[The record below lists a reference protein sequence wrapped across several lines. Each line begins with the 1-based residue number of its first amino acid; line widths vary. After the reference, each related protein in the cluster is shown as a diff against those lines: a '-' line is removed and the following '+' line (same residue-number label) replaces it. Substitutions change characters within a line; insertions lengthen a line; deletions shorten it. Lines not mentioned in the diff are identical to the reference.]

1 MPILD
6 TKGVGAMLEIIVNP
20 AAGNGRARVIAEE
33 IAAYLKEKGVPNN
46 MMYTEEQDHAT
57 TLAREAAARGA
68 ETVVAVGGDGT
79 ITEVARGLAH
89 TGTALGI
96 IPSGTGNDFVKAI
109 GIPKDWRSA
118 LDFILTHPARPVNTG
133 TMNDRFFMNACGA
146 GFDVMVLD
154 YSIEAKKHCSG
165 IWPYFYGI
173 IRAIKNY
180 RPFRMR
186 VEIGE
191 DQVVEGDFML
201 VSIANGKYIGG
212 GIPIAKQADVTDGL
226 LDILVVDAVPRWK
239 IPFYLPSI
247 MIGTLPR
254 RKPAHLYKAS
264 RCRLSSPGM
273 RLNLDGEVLP
283 IDDTSYTL
291 ETDALKVHW

>member
-1 MPILD
+1 
-6 TKGVGAMLEIIVNP
+6 MLEIIVNP
-20 AAGNGRARVIAEE
+20 AAGNGRTKVIAQE
-33 IAAYLKEKGVPNN
+33 IEAYLKEKGVAFQLHFT
-46 MMYTEEQDHAT
+46 TEPDHAT
-57 TLAREAAARGA
+57 LLAGEAAARGA

-89 TGTALGI
+89 TDTALGI

-109 GIPKDWRSA
+109 SIPKDWRSA

-133 TMNDRFFMNACGA
+133 VMNDRFFMNVCGA

-173 IRAIKNY
+173 IRAIKNFK
-180 RPFRMR
+180 PFRMR
-186 VEIGE
+186 VQIGE
-191 DQVVEGDFML
+191 NTVIEQDCML
-201 VSIANGKYIGG
+201 CSIANGRYIGG

-247 MIGTLPR
+247 MLGTLPR
-254 RKPAHLYKAS
+254 RKPAHLYKATC
-264 RCRLSSPGM
+264 CRLASPGM
-273 RLNLDGEVLP
+273 RLNLDGEILP
-283 IDDTSYTL
+283 IDDASFTI

>member
-1 MPILD
+1 
-6 TKGVGAMLEIIVNP
+6 MLEIIVNP
-20 AAGNGRARVIAEE
+20 AAGNGRAKVIAEE
-33 IAAYLKEKGVPNN
+33 IASYLNN
-46 MMYTEEQDHAT
+46 KSISFHMMHTEEPDHAT
-57 TLAREAAARGA
+57 TLAREAAQRGA

-79 ITEVARGLAH
+79 ITEVARGLVH

-109 GIPKDWRSA
+109 GIPRDWRSA

-173 IRAIKNY
+173 IRAIKNFK
-180 RPFRMR
+180 PFRMR
-186 VEIGE
+186 VEIGDDTVIE
-191 DQVVEGDFML
+191 QDCML
-201 VSIANGKYIGG
+201 CSIANGKYIGG
-212 GIPIAKQADVTDGL
+212 GIPIARQADVTDEL

-247 MIGTLPR
+247 MLGTLPR
-254 RKPAHLYKAS
+254 RKPAHLYKAN

-283 IDDTSYTL
+283 VDDALCAL
-291 ETDALKVHW
+291 EADALKVHW

>member
-1 MPILD
+1 
-6 TKGVGAMLEIIVNP
+6 MLEIIVNP
-20 AAGNGRARVIAEE
+20 AAGNGRTKGIAQELSR
-33 IAAYLKEKGVPNN
+33 YLTEKNTAHRLV
-46 MMYTEEQDHAT
+46 YTQAPDHAT
-57 TLAREAAARGA
+57 ELARDAAARGVD
-68 ETVVAVGGDGT
+68 TVIAVGGDGT
-79 ITEVARGLAH
+79 ITEAARGLAH

-96 IPSGTGNDFVKAI
+96 IPSGTGNDFIKAI
-109 GIPKDWRSA
+109 GIPRDWRSA
-118 LDFILTHPARPVNTG
+118 VDFILTHPARPVNTG
-133 TMNDRFFMNACGA
+133 TVNDRFFMNACGA

-173 IRAIKNY
+173 LRAIKNY
-180 RPFRMR
+180 KPFRMR

-191 DQVVEGDFML
+191 DTVIERDCML
-201 VSIANGKYIGG
+201 CSVANGKYFGG

-247 MIGTLPR
+247 MLGTLPR
-254 RKPAHLYKAS
+254 RKPAHLFKAAK
-264 RCRLSSPGM
+264 CKLSSPGM
-273 RLNLDGEVLP
+273 RLNLDGEILP
-283 IDDTSYTL
+283 MDDVSFTL

>member
-1 MPILD
+1 
-6 TKGVGAMLEIIVNP
+6 MLEIIINP
-20 AAGNGRARVIAEE
+20 AAGNGRAKVIAQE
-33 IAAYLKEKGVPNN
+33 IEAYLKEKGVAFE
-46 MMYTEEQDHAT
+46 MLFTTEPDHAT
-57 TLAREAAARGA
+57 QLAREAARRGA
-68 ETVVAVGGDGT
+68 ETVIAVGGDGT
-79 ITEVARGLAH
+79 ITEVARGLVH

-96 IPSGTGNDFVKAI
+96 IPAGTGNDFIKAV
-109 GIPKDWRSA
+109 GIPRDWRSA

-133 TMNDRFFMNACGA
+133 AMNDSFFMNVSGA

-180 RPFRMR
+180 KPFRMR

-191 DQVVEGDFML
+191 DTVIERDCML
-201 VSIANGKYIGG
+201 CSVANGKYFGG

-247 MIGTLPR
+247 MLGTLPR

-264 RCRLSSPGM
+264 SCRLSSPGM
-273 RLNLDGEVLP
+273 RLNMDGEILP
-283 IDDTSYTL
+283 VEDAFFAI
-291 ETDALKVHW
+291 ETDALRVHW